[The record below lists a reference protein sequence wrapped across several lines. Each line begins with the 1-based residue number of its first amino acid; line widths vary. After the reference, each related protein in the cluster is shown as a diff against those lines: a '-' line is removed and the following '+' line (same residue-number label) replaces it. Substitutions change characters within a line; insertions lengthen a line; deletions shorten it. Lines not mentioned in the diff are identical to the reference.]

1 MNSFPMVDIAAFAV
15 IAVCIVMSMMRG
27 VIAEAGS
34 AVAWIIAFF
43 FAKLFAVPFAETAFA
58 SFQPRLFALALSF
71 ITLFVLACLI
81 QKFIRSLLT
90 GAVSAVGLGFAN
102 RILGGV
108 FGAAKGMLI
117 ITLLVMLASK
127 TDLPDTEEWQ
137 KSYSIPM
144 FETLAQT
151 VLWYAGDTDGD
162 TAMEA
167 DD

>member
-1 MNSFPMVDIAAFAV
+1 MSSFPIADIATFAV

-27 VIAEAGS
+27 VIAEVGS
-34 AVAWIIAFF
+34 AASWIVAFF
-43 FAKLFAVPFAETAFA
+43 FAKLFAVPFAEIAFS

-71 ITLFVLACLI
+71 VTLFVLACLI

-108 FGAAKGMLI
+108 FGAAKGVLI
-117 ITLLVMLASK
+117 VTLLVMLASK

-137 KSYSIPM
+137 DSYSIPA

-151 VLWYAGDTDGD
+151 VLWYAGRTGGTDE
-162 TAMEA
+162 EA
-167 DD
+167 DN

>member
-1 MNSFPMVDIAAFAV
+1 MNSLPIADLLVSAV
-15 IAVCIVMSMMRG
+15 IAACIVLSAMRG

-34 AVAWIIAFF
+34 MVAWVVAFF
-43 FAKLFAVPFAETAFA
+43 FAKLFAASFAEIAFA

-71 ITLFVLACLI
+71 ISLFILACLI
-81 QKFIRSLLT
+81 QKILRSLLT

-108 FGAAKGMLI
+108 FGALKGILI

-137 KSYSIPM
+137 QSY
-144 FETLAQT
+144 T
-151 VLWYAGDTDGD
+151 VPFFVSLSEAVLNH
-162 TAMEA
+162 A
-167 DD
+167 DDSDGALEGD